1 MTVTIKPI
9 SETANSVVLAKT
21 DFEDLLEALEDA
33 EARAALTGTRD
44 EETFPA
50 EVADQ
55 LVRGIPPLRVFR
67 TYRGLTLSALAQ
79 RAGVSVSYLSEIE
92 SGKKPGSAKT
102 LKAVAEVLGLE
113 VDDLI

>member
-1 MTVTIKPI
+1 MTITIKPV
-9 SETANSVVLAKT
+9 SETANTVVLAKT
-21 DFEDLLEALEDA
+21 DFEELLDALEDA
-33 EARAALTGTRD
+33 EARAALTNSRD

-55 LVRGIPPLRVFR
+55 LVGGIPPLRVFR
-67 TYRGLTLSALAQ
+67 TYRGLTLSALAE